1 MPINDWS
8 VCYQLFQITQR
19 PFKDVGSMFYTKGNL
34 SITCVFGGPGISP
47 LDTGNLRCSQWWLV
61 LMGKLLVIF
70 PVSDHFTEDPQLI
83 TSTYSLLCMGPAAVN

>member
-1 MPINDWS
+1 
-8 VCYQLFQITQR
+8 
-19 PFKDVGSMFYTKGNL
+19 MFYTKGNL
-34 SITCVFGGPGISP
+34 SITDSCVFGGPGIS
-47 LDTGNLRCSQWWLV
+47 LLGTENVRCSQWWLV